1 MENAISATTQ
11 PANTLDSSIDQA
23 FDSEKTQEQQLLD
36 KLLPL
41 ATSRLATA
49 KAFTKEFIEETKRA
63 LDDYEAKEKMK
74 NPLMQESIQ
83 KRYEFPIPYI
93 YATHE
98 SMLAELTDKI
108 PDLIFTNRGKLE
120 DETVQ
125 KVQAAYDYIWDICDL
140 DHFMMA
146 AAWWYLL
153 TGWVTSHQFYKKE
166 YEEMPA
172 VDPETGE
179 VMTDDETGEPIT
191 QPIATYDDPVAE
203 IDDPTKMFWSPESQ
217 YNMQGEKVPYYF
229 KSATISKEEADATYG
244 VDVEC
249 NEELKVDGLGD
260 SESKQIDKTDAKRV
274 TIYWMYSQI
283 PAEYVKK
290 APELFPDWDIKAT
303 YLFIFTPKQGLH
315 IERLNR
321 KSCKLLR
328 WHGRPNSF
336 FGFGLAKTLRTF
348 QRELTIRRGQ
358 QVRYADV
365 AAFAKIALPMDSET
379 DAKSLRDPRENTVV
393 LFRDKMPAYLTPPDL
408 SQTLI
413 ITEQKARED
422 AQFVSGMMDMSKG
435 AQDSNTVNT
444 ATGQTI
450 FAESAAKRIKKAR
463 TELGRFLRL
472 VVIDLLKLCQEN
484 WDQPKTLTVT
494 DEDGNEEEIEVTGED
509 FKDVNFDTDVDID
522 IDSITV
528 NKEVMRE
535 QSIAL
540 YDKSKDDPLIE
551 RRKLF
556 TKMLRDGFNVKN
568 AESYLKKSELQPGQ
582 ILVDQQS
589 GQQYTVDES
598 GEVVPAEAME
608 DMAQPSGEEMAST
621 QEGALNVQP

>member
-1 MENAISATTQ
+1 MENAIDATTQ
-11 PANTLDSSIDQA
+11 PANTLDQSVTKA
-23 FDSEKTQEQQLLD
+23 MEGEKSEQQQLLD

-49 KAFTKEFIEETKRA
+49 KAFTKEFIEEVKRS

-74 NPLMQESIQ
+74 NPLVQQDIQ
-83 KRYEFPIPYI
+83 RRYEFPIPYI

-98 SMLAELTDKI
+98 SMLAEITDKI
-108 PDLIFTNRGKLE
+108 PELIFTNRGRLE

-125 KVQAAYDYIWDICDL
+125 KVQAAYDYIWDTCDL
-140 DHFMMA
+140 DHFMMQ

-153 TGWVTSHQFYKKE
+153 TGWVTSTQYYKKE

-172 VDPETGE
+172 VDPESGE
-179 VMTDDETGEPIT
+179 VMTDDETGEEIT
-191 QPIATYDDPVAE
+191 QPITTYDDPVAE
-203 IDDPTKMFWSPESQ
+203 IDDPTKMFFSPESQ
-217 YNMQGEKVPYYF
+217 YTMQGDKVPFHF
-229 KSATISKEEADATYG
+229 KSASLPKAEIDAKYES
-244 VDVEC
+244 DVEC
-249 NEELKVDGLGD
+249 DEEIKVDGLD
-260 SESKQIDKTDAKRV
+260 TKESKTIDKDDIKRATV
-274 TIYWMYSQI
+274 YYMYSDI
-283 PAEYVKK
+283 PAEWVKK
-290 APELFPDWDIKAT
+290 APELFPDWDVKAM
-303 YLFIFTPKQGLH
+303 YLFVFTTKQGLH
-315 IERLNR
+315 IERLRRNN
-321 KSCKLLR
+321 CKMLR
-328 WHGRPNSF
+328 WHGKPNSF
-336 FGFGLAKTLRTF
+336 FGFGLAKTLRSF
-348 QRELTIRRGQ
+348 QRELSIRRGQ

-365 AAFAKIALPMDSET
+365 AAFAKIALPSDSET

-393 LFRDKMPAYLTPPDL
+393 LFREKMPAYLTPPDL

-422 AQFVSGMMDMSKG
+422 AHFVSGMMDMSKG

-484 WDQPKTLTVT
+484 WDEPKKLTVT
-494 DEDGNEEEIEVTGED
+494 DEDGNEEEVEVTGQD
-509 FKDVNFDTDVDID
+509 FDEVNFDTDVDID

-540 YDKSKDDPLIE
+540 YDKSKDDPLID

-556 TKMLRDGFNVKN
+556 TKMLRDGFNVQN

-598 GEVVPAEAME
+598 GEVVPAEATE
-608 DMAQPSGEEMAST
+608 DLAQPSGDEMAST